1 MLKLILKSVK
11 SNEGFYAEK
20 YQDNNPLV
28 FLPSLF
34 LLIINL
40 VNQLLFI
47 EVEMLLIELLKQLLK
62 SINTE
67 KPF

>member
-11 SNEGFYAEK
+11 SNEGFCAEK

-28 FLPSLF
+28 FLTSLF

>member
-11 SNEGFYAEK
+11 SNGGFNAEK

-28 FLPSLF
+28 FLTSLF